1 MITGELKNKIDGLWD
16 IFAAGGLV
24 NPLDVLIFILPGLIL
39 GIIASL
45 FLEKFYNYKSFYL
58 VLSVIF
64 FVVNFIMELGY
75 AKLIMNIDFI
85 QYILLDEIFFLP
97 ESIANFTVIM
107 VFIYFILVALISFME
122 ALILKNSNIIYKRR
136 IKKII
141 KE

>member
-1 MITGELKNKIDGLWD
+1 MISFILI
-16 IFAAGGLV
+16 

-45 FLEKFYNYKSFYL
+45 FLEKFYKYKMFYL
-58 VLSVIF
+58 ILSIIF
-64 FVVNFIMELGY
+64 FIVNFVIELGY

-97 ESIANFTVIM
+97 ETMKNFTVIM
-107 VFIYFILVALISFME
+107 VVLYFVLVALISFME
-122 ALILKNSNIIYKRR
+122 ALILKNSNILYKRR